1 MSPVPGMRMA
11 AEDVARRRARVLQL
25 SALGLSARE
34 VAREM
39 NLSPRTV
46 QRYRDNER
54 AGRPI
59 GKREVGSWKLSR
71 SGAGR

>member
-1 MSPVPGMRMA
+1 MPPVPGMRMA
-11 AEDVARRRARVLQL
+11 AEDVARRRTRVLQL

-34 VAREM
+34 IAREM

-46 QRYRDNER
+46 QRYRDNKR

-59 GKREVGSWKLSR
+59 GKREVGQWRLSNAT
-71 SGAGR
+71 S